1 MFLLFMY
8 CIYKL
13 IWKWIGEYGVNFN
26 KVILLLV
33 EGVNLIDNSKLVFV
47 VIFIV
52 LLDNVFWC

>member
-1 MFLLFMY
+1 MY

>member
-1 MFLLFMY
+1 MY

-13 IWKWIGEYGVNFN
+13 IWKWIGEYWVNLN

-33 EGVNLIDNSKLVFV
+33 EGVNLMDNSKLVFV

>member
-1 MFLLFMY
+1 MY

-13 IWKWIGEYGVNFN
+13 IWKWIREYRVNLN

-33 EGVNLIDNSKLVFV
+33 EGVNLMDNSKLVFV